1 LIHRH
6 FQFSFVMASRTNHEL
21 TIGIEM
27 MDASRTA
34 AERPKLGSRLGS
46 SPKLL
51 ARKALERASEILG
64 DGETLEASFP
74 QMPEAEESALAAASS
89 IEACGQ
95 QDGNGKAMV
104 LLDAPTS
111 VTNLMLSEPSGGGVA
126 TLPVP
131 PVGQV
136 PAPAPV
142 WSDEDESALQALL
155 TRRKAAGY
163 QRRGRNVGAQLIAVG
178 TITPNPKTVVAVI
191 VAIVAAHGSIARAEL
206 LEEMATAIFPHAKAQ
221 PTDKSW
227 CQGYVAGAVRNGF
240 LTLSE
245 QSASITEAV

>member
-1 LIHRH
+1 
-6 FQFSFVMASRTNHEL
+6 MASRTSHER
-21 TIGIEM
+21 TIGYEVT
-27 MDASRTA
+27 DASQTSV
-34 AERPKLGSRLGS
+34 ERPKIGSRLGS

-64 DGETLEASFP
+64 DGEGLEASFP
-74 QMPEAEESALAAASS
+74 QAPEAKEPALAAASS
-89 IEACGQ
+89 IEACVE
-95 QDGNGKAMV
+95 QDGNSEAMV
-104 LLDAPTS
+104 MPNVPTS
-111 VTNLMLSEPSGGGVA
+111 VINLMLGEPSGGGLA

-155 TRRKAAGY
+155 TKRKAAGY

-240 LTLSE
+240 LALSE
-245 QSASITEAV
+245 QPAAIAEAV

>member
-1 LIHRH
+1 MTEANNIT
-6 FQFSFVMASRTNHEL
+6 S
-21 TIGIEM
+21 
-27 MDASRTA
+27 

-64 DGETLEASFP
+64 DGEALEASFP
-74 QMPEAEESALAAASS
+74 ELSGSGEPTLAIQPLNDRGAQLDHKGKSGDLLLAEREADQPRSSVPDGDGATTLAAALT
-89 IEACGQ
+89 GY
-95 QDGNGKAMV
+95 G
-104 LLDAPTS
+104 PT
-111 VTNLMLSEPSGGGVA
+111 
-126 TLPVP
+126 
-131 PVGQV
+131 
-136 PAPAPV
+136 PALT
-142 WSDEDESALQALL
+142 WSDEDESALKALL

-163 QRRGRNVGAQLIAVG
+163 QRRGRDVGAQLIKVG

-227 CQGYVAGAVRNGF
+227 CQGYVAGALRNGF

-245 QSASITEAV
+245 QSAGITEAV

>member
-1 LIHRH
+1 
-6 FQFSFVMASRTNHEL
+6 MT
-21 TIGIEM
+21 
-27 MDASRTA
+27 DASQTS

-64 DGETLEASFP
+64 EGEALEASFP
-74 QMPEAEESALAAASS
+74 QTPEAKEPTLAAASS

-104 LLDAPTS
+104 LPDAPTS
-111 VTNLMLSEPSGGGVA
+111 VTNLMLSEPSGGGLT

-131 PVGQV
+131 VVGQGH
-136 PAPAPV
+136 APAPT
-142 WSDEDESALQALL
+142 WSDEDESALQALV

-163 QRRGRNVGAQLIAVG
+163 QRRGRDVGAQMITVG
-178 TITPNPKTVVAVI
+178 TITPNTKTVVAVI
-191 VAIVAAHGSIARAEL
+191 VAIVAEHGSIERAEL
-206 LEEMATAIFPHAKAQ
+206 LEAMATAIFPHAKAQ
-221 PTDKSW
+221 PTNKSW

-240 LTLSE
+240 LKLSE
-245 QSASITEAV
+245 QSARILEPV